1 MVLDRLRS
9 FSAMFSTHPFV
20 ELCYYYVSPEAEEQN
35 QVSGAGAGAAPDR
48 QLAVPEPASSVAAI
62 SMMSRNVEDETAAG
76 AVKSMVSSD
85 GDGTC
90 ALGQEGRHA
99 QEPMPSPPPPPAAPA
114 AVAVVT
120 EETARVAALVRGPPE
135 EEPATVA
142 EFVKRKHRRG
152 YRVYAVEG
160 KAELNARAEQFIRQF
175 RQELKLQRLDS
186 MLSRHA
192 HTLSTG
198 SGAPTSLELQS
209 GCSI

>member
-1 MVLDRLRS
+1 
-9 FSAMFSTHPFV
+9 
-20 ELCYYYVSPEAEEQN
+20 
-35 QVSGAGAGAAPDR
+35 
-48 QLAVPEPASSVAAI
+48 
-62 SMMSRNVEDETAAG
+62 MMSQNAEDESAAG
-76 AVKSMVSSD
+76 AVKATSSD
-85 GDGTC
+85 GNGTC
-90 ALGQEGRHA
+90 ALGQVGRHA
-99 QEPMPSPPPPPAAPA
+99 QEPMPSPPPPAAPA
-114 AVAVVT
+114 VAAVTA
-120 EETARVAALVRGPPE
+120 ETAGVAALLRAPPE

-152 YRVYAVEG
+152 DRVYAVEG

-198 SGAPTSLELQS
+198 SGAPTSRELQS